1 MVLNS
6 AKNVHAE
13 ELDILLVSFV
23 SKILS
28 LVSENV
34 FLFLTFYLKR
44 ENDDTII
51 PTTRLINY
59 SIFNTIL
66 VFDRE

>member
-13 ELDILLVSFV
+13 ELDIPLVSFV

-51 PTTRLINY
+51 PTRLINY